1 MDMKRMKLFKNKK
14 QGMVGAVLIGMF
26 IIGAI
31 LFFVIKA
38 NHLKIITDSITV
50 EVGEE
55 LKLNV
60 NDFVKADPEVL
71 SQIIVDDSD
80 IDISKTGEYTVSLVY
95 KEKEYKI
102 SVIVADTKPP
112 KATLKSRHIFTNDIK
127 NIVIEDMLESV
138 EEYSKYNVMFTA
150 HEKEADL
157 DVMTDEKIKG
167 LEESLLK
174 ESKQEELAGKSSEGV
189 PEEEGIY
196 RSIIKLEDQHGNA
209 RYDEIFII
217 LDKTS
222 PVIENV
228 KDITIETN
236 KLSQEPEVNSD
247 DYKVTDNVDGLIAS
261 SDITCNLEL
270 IDNEKHVYVN
280 HISVKDRAGNNSTAD
295 VKITLVKKQV
305 AAIST
310 SAPAKKKPNS
320 NNISS
325 GTVSAGPVLASE
337 ITGFPVVYQRPEL
350 PTGCE
355 VTALTMLLNY
365 YGYPVSKTT
374 MASNYLPQVASGYT
388 GRVDLDYYFCG
399 NPYSSGIGCGAG
411 ALVTAANSYLTA
423 SGSNLRGVDITG
435 TSADGLYGYIS
446 NGKPVVVMVTIGMA
460 NRKVAKGW
468 HTPEGKYVTWSDN
481 DHGVVLIGCDSNNVK
496 VACPLFGIKTYT
508 RAQFE
513 KAYAA
518 RGNRAM
524 IIQ

>member
-1 MDMKRMKLFKNKK
+1 MKLSKKKK
-14 QGMVGAVLIGMF
+14 QGIVCVALICML
-26 IIGAI
+26 IIGVI
-31 LFFVIKA
+31 LVFVIKA

-55 LKLNV
+55 LDLKV
-60 NDFVKADPEVL
+60 HDFVKADKEVL
-71 SQIIVDDSD
+71 SQIKVDESGV
-80 IDISKTGEYTVSLVY
+80 DISKTGEYIVLLFY
-95 KEKEYKI
+95 KGKEYKI
-102 SVIVADTKPP
+102 SVTVADTRAP
-112 KATLKSRHIFTNDIK
+112 KATFKNRHIFTNDIE
-127 NIVIEDMLESV
+127 NIVIEDIFESV

-157 DVMTDEKIKG
+157 EVITDEKIKS

-174 ESKQEELAGKSSEGV
+174 ESKQKALAGKSSEGN

-196 RSIIKLEDQHGNA
+196 RSIIKLEDKYGNA
-209 RYDEIFII
+209 KYEEIFII
-217 LDKTS
+217 LDKTP
-222 PVIENV
+222 PVIENT
-228 KDITIETN
+228 KDITIETS

-247 DYKVTDNVDGLIAS
+247 DYRVEDNVDGLIAS
-261 SDITCNLEL
+261 SEIICNLEL

-280 HISVKDRAGNNSTAD
+280 HISVKDRAGNSSTAD

-305 AAIST
+305 AAISA
-310 SAPAKKKPNS
+310 SAPAKKNS
-320 NNISS
+320 NSANASS
-325 GTVSAGPVLASE
+325 GVVSSGPILASE

-435 TSADGLYGYIS
+435 TSAEGLYGYIS
-446 NGKPVVVMVTIGMA
+446 SGKPIVVMVTIGMA
-460 NRKVAKGW
+460 NRKAAKGW

-481 DHGVVLIGCDSNNVK
+481 DHGVVLIGCDSNTVK

-513 KAYAA
+513 KAYAS